1 MRPQTTSKSKKE
13 NRSNSSYLMQY
24 TGLAFQLI
32 AALGLGVFL
41 GIKADSWLKLS
52 FPLLVWLMPV
62 IILMAMFA
70 KIFKDT
76 SPRK

>member
-1 MRPQTTSKSKKE
+1 MRPQTTNKSKKE
-13 NRSNSSYLMQY
+13 SRSNSSYLMQY

-41 GIKADSWLKLS
+41 GIKADGWLNLP
-52 FPLLVWLMPV
+52 FPLLAWLMPL
-62 IILMAMFA
+62 IILIAMFA

-76 SPRK
+76 SPR